1 VAVKAPGKRMK
12 SQDLREEEIEVEAA
26 IVAEEDLEEVEEVA
40 TIGEEAAVVLQVKEE
55 ISATT
60 ARVSVILQESALSH
74 EKKEQIDPQEMTTRK
89 IVAHTREER
98 TMMVEISTTTMPMG
112 VVVQLKAEEVG
123 TTSQMRGREA
133 HGTKRKTMETSGQVK
148 ATL

>member
-1 VAVKAPGKRMK
+1 MK

-40 TIGEEAAVVLQVKEE
+40 TIGEQAAVVVLQDKEE

-74 EKKEQIDPQEMTTRK
+74 EKKEQIDPQEMTTKK

-98 TMMVEISTTTMPMG
+98 TMMVEISTTTIMG

>member
-1 VAVKAPGKRMK
+1 MK

-40 TIGEEAAVVLQVKEE
+40 TIGEEAAVVVLQDKEE